1 MIRGI
6 HGMFITPEA
15 EALRAFLRDV
25 VELPARDVGGGFL
38 IYNSGESELGV
49 HETGEGVVD
58 TAGMHVISFYTDDV
72 HAEVARLKAKGASF
86 EGEVQDMGWG
96 LAITMLMP
104 GGVKATLYQRQYQG
118 PSR

>member
-25 VELPARDVGGGFL
+25 LEIPARDVGRGFL

-49 HETGEGVVD
+49 HETGEGAPE
-58 TAGMHVISFYTDDV
+58 TAGMHMISFYTDDV
-72 HAEVARLKAKGASF
+72 HAEVARLRAKGANF
-86 EGEVQDMGWG
+86 EGEVVDQGWG
-96 LAITMLMP
+96 LAITLLMP
-104 GGVKATLYQRQYQG
+104 GGVKATLYQKRY
-118 PSR
+118 